1 MTVVTRGR
9 PTCRRCRHHACENVS
24 VDGCDLFNLLGKFS
38 SHLLGDSSLCLVD
51 SWLTWWEV
59 KFARSLPNRS
69 GLPGTK

>member
-1 MTVVTRGR
+1 MSRVAVPLVAIMHVKMFLSMVVIL
-9 PTCRRCRHHACENVS
+9 S
-24 VDGCDLFNLLGKFS
+24 DLFNLLGKFS
-38 SHLLGDSSLCLVD
+38 SNLLGDRSLCLVD